1 MAIEPGIAE
10 AVTAFQADGNY
21 KTFEIDASLVFGPG
35 FPAFEG
41 HFPGNPI
48 LPGIIQLASVRVLA
62 SMFLRRSLVSSSL
75 SNIKFRDMIRPGQEV
90 RVRLYGAEKGQG
102 WKVRFEINGVHNP
115 VSSGSMLLM
124 PHGVEHGNSDAAP
137 FPQET

>member
-1 MAIEPGIAE
+1 MAIEPGIVD
-10 AVTAFQADGNY
+10 AVTAFKADGDPRS
-21 KTFEIDASLVFGPG
+21 FEIDASLVFGPG

-62 SMFLRRSLVSSSL
+62 SMFLKRPLVSSSL

-90 RVRLYGAEKGQG
+90 KVRLCGAEKGQG
-102 WKVRFEINGVHNP
+102 WKVRFEINGVHNSI
-115 VSSGSMLLM
+115 SSGSMVLM
-124 PHGVEHGNSDAAP
+124 PCGNASGESGAGTCMGEA
-137 FPQET
+137 